1 MLTTHM
7 KKVRDGVGYLKLKNN
22 KLTLPLLEGFF
33 ISDSFTIFYI
43 MEDNSKEKIYVDS
56 IIYQAQKETPFIW
69 RDIKHIEFEDDDV
82 IRFDYVEDYYTD
94 YSSYPAYYSGMVI
107 RKVEETDEQYKR
119 RQERIARNE
128 DAKQRRYQEYLRL
141 KEEFENE

>member
-1 MLTTHM
+1 M